1 MLLHTCLLMYCY
13 LSSLI
18 QETSSSTVHRTA
30 NDWLM
35 QARHWL
41 AFHCEENGKTKT
53 KHGNKYPRSVSFCC
67 ACVCFGHLWRRKKWQ
82 VWVLQFKAFP
92 ASSSH
97 AAVDEWASSSCQV
110 VEQKR
115 TSLVF
120 PSLFSD
126 FWSWAQIPTNWSDKT
141 SDSVNHRWFIQPE
154 LKASSVWINL
164 HNLNWSLHFF
174 DFLIRQTV
182 LQILPSD
189 ALYQHHSAL
198 VY

>member
-1 MLLHTCLLMYCY
+1 
-13 LSSLI
+13 
-18 QETSSSTVHRTA
+18 
-30 NDWLM
+30 M
-35 QARHWL
+35 QACHWL
-41 AFHCEENGKTKT
+41 AFHCEENKNKTWEQISLF
-53 KHGNKYPRSVSFCC
+53 NLLLLCVRVCVLDIYEEERSDRSESCSSRP
-67 ACVCFGHLWRRKKWQ
+67 L
-82 VWVLQFKAFP
+82 P

-115 TSLVF
+115 TSLIF
-120 PSLFSD
+120 PSLFSN

-141 SDSVNHRWFIQPE
+141 SDSVNHCWFIQPE

-164 HNLNWSLHFF
+164 HKLNWSLHFF

>member
-1 MLLHTCLLMYCY
+1 
-13 LSSLI
+13 
-18 QETSSSTVHRTA
+18 
-30 NDWLM
+30 M
-35 QARHWL
+35 QACHWL
-41 AFHCEENGKTKT
+41 AFHCEENRKTKT
-53 KHGNKYPRSVSFCC
+53 KHGNKYPCSISFCC
-67 ACVCFGHLWRRKKWQ
+67 AYVYVFWTFMKKKERSDRSESCSSRP
-82 VWVLQFKAFP
+82 LP

-97 AAVDEWASSSCQV
+97 TAVDEWASSSCQV

-115 TSLVF
+115 TSLIF
-120 PSLFSD
+120 PSLFSS

>member
-1 MLLHTCLLMYCY
+1 MTGSCRHVIGLHFIVKKTGKQKQNMGTNIPVQS
-13 LSSLI
+13 LS
-18 QETSSSTVHRTA
+18 VVR
-30 NDWLM
+30 M
-35 QARHWL
+35 
-41 AFHCEENGKTKT
+41 
-53 KHGNKYPRSVSFCC
+53 
-67 ACVCFGHLWRRKKWQ
+67 CFGHLWRRKKWQ
-82 VWVLQFKAFP
+82 VWVLQLKAFP

-115 TSLVF
+115 TSLIF

-182 LQILPSD
+182 LQISPSD